1 MGNVLRASYRQFDM
15 VQMQIFIVKAGN
27 KSAFDQLWDQLLLD
41 ACDVELIPVS
51 NFSSSLPCLMI
62 KEQSA

>member
-1 MGNVLRASYRQFDM
+1 M

-41 ACDVELIPVS
+41 ACDVELLPVS
-51 NFSSSLPCLMI
+51 NFSSSLPYLMI